1 MKISEV
7 LRKAEIKLMEA
18 DIEEAKLKA
27 KLLLLSILNISK
39 EEYIIIQDD
48 EIEDEKEIIFLSK
61 IEELKIGRP
70 LEYIIGKAYF
80 LENEYIVNE
89 NVLIPR
95 LDTEVLVNKAIEIIK
110 NNGIKKV
117 LEIGTGSGAIG
128 IHLVK
133 NTDTSIIATDISEEA
148 LEIAKLNAESLDV
161 DFNRYELVN
170 SDIYEKIGEKFD
182 LIISNPPYIRTDEIK
197 DLNKDVQREPVI
209 ALDGGKDGLDFYR
222 QIINGATKHI
232 NGYGSFIILEIG
244 SDLADDIVQILES
257 NEWKDIEIFK
267 DYSGLNRMIVAEI

>member
-222 QIINGATKHI
+222 QIINGAAKHI

>member
-133 NTDTSIIATDISEEA
+133 NTDISIIATDISEEA

-222 QIINGATKHI
+222 QIINGAAKHI